1 MLLSKDQRLGAAV
14 LIGIALVGWL
24 VVALWPSRQTITA
37 PEPAEPTKHRS
48 WEERKDS
55 MRHADSVRYAEWAKE
70 REQRY
75 DSFRVADSLRRAEL
89 KAEWKVRRDSARVA
103 DSLWRDSMG
112 IYFTKRI
119 KKDTII
125 DLNHCDT
132 TDLLYLRGI
141 GPYTAIQIIR
151 YREQLGG
158 YASPAQLTDAP
169 FAKCHLDSL
178 LTSFT
183 ADSTAIV
190 PIDVNTCS
198 IDRLQRHPYLR
209 YNQAKAIYT
218 LRRKKVR
225 LQSIDDLRAL
235 SELSEEDLQRIA
247 PYLRFE

>member
-1 MLLSKDQRLGAAV
+1 MLLAKEQRLGAAV

-112 IYFTKRI
+112 IYFTKRF

-158 YASPAQLTDAP
+158 YASPTQLTDAP
-169 FAKCHLDSL
+169 FANCHLDSL

-183 ADSTAIV
+183 ADSAAIDFNQSMSTHAPSTACNAI
-190 PIDVNTCS
+190 PTCVTTKPKPS
-198 IDRLQRHPYLR
+198 IHSAAKR
-209 YNQAKAIYT
+209 YACNPSTI
-218 LRRKKVR
+218 
-225 LQSIDDLRAL
+225 S
-235 SELSEEDLQRIA
+235 A
-247 PYLRFE
+247 PYPN